1 MSEELI
7 QKIAELGA
15 STFILFI
22 ALVITIKISN
32 VFSNVSKKI
41 DNLADV
47 LSKNN
52 KELSN
57 QLTQCI
63 VLQENLITTMKET
76 VTLLNENNIKMLK
89 LENKMD
95 NIAMNVKDATL
106 DLKKTNRKVEII
118 LDRLEIQVSQ

>member
-118 LDRLEIQVSQ
+118 LDRLEIKVSQ